1 MAAINLET
9 RFFLISILWGIILV
23 LVYDMI
29 LVLRRIVPHNK
40 IVKFFEDV
48 VFWIVSGFLI
58 FKMMYQVNEGKVR
71 SFAILGVCLGMFIVQ
86 YSISDYIVIYLS
98 RGIKTVF
105 RLVKKLIQFVLKP
118 VRFIWKRIK
127 WIGVFFGKKLKG
139 PLKLPKKALKKIWKT
154 VTIALVKK

>member
-71 SFAILGVCLGMFIVQ
+71 SFAILGVCRGMFIV
-86 YSISDYIVIYLS
+86 
-98 RGIKTVF
+98 R
-105 RLVKKLIQFVLKP
+105 
-118 VRFIWKRIK
+118 
-127 WIGVFFGKKLKG
+127 
-139 PLKLPKKALKKIWKT
+139 
-154 VTIALVKK
+154 